1 MSKIILVYG
10 LPGSGKSTIANKI
23 FQKLESSIVLNG
35 DQIRKE
41 FNDWDFTLNGRLRQ
55 ANRMK
60 KIADEST
67 KQWVILDF
75 ICPLVSYRNIINPD
89 VKIFMNTI
97 SESRY
102 NNTDKIFEKTLEE
115 NDYNFDDYNSD
126 YQSDLIIKKIQKF
139 DWKKETVQ
147 MLGRWQPWHDGHLE
161 LFKRC
166 LKKTGQV
173 SIQVIKPIY
182 QTASYRWKHYE
193 EYLEQYKERLTPW
206 IQRYGY

>member
-41 FNDWDFTLNGRLRQ
+41 FNDWDFTLDGRLRQ

-102 NNTDKIFEKTLEE
+102 NNTDKIFEK
-115 NDYNFDDYNSD
+115 
-126 YQSDLIIKKIQKF
+126 
-139 DWKKETVQ
+139 
-147 MLGRWQPWHDGHLE
+147 
-161 LFKRC
+161 
-166 LKKTGQV
+166 
-173 SIQVIKPIY
+173 IY
-182 QTASYRWKHYE
+182 FQH
-193 EYLEQYKERLTPW
+193 
-206 IQRYGY
+206 